1 MQTGGDRGMDAG
13 EDSLRSDLIDLT
25 DMDLAALDAVP
36 SEVLLAALHRL
47 QQRSGASGDQYAG
60 WQSAI
65 DGDD

>member
-1 MQTGGDRGMDAG
+1 MDTG

-25 DMDLAALDAVP
+25 DVDLVALDAVP

-47 QQRSGASGDQYAG
+47 QRRSGAAGDQYAG
-60 WQSAI
+60 WNSAI